1 MSIVASLSLLSL
13 AETDYRGV
21 KIDFSQLPDTAK
33 KRTRKRAP
41 TNVLVTGGA
50 GYIGSQFVTLLL
62 DQFVNIDTSS
72 QTGGKF
78 VTAYIEEKPGVTAR
92 KDAATA
98 KRKAGRRLQISDFDY
113 FSRNALDRPY
123 LPIVVDNLSRSHPS
137 TLDRLFELG
146 LEHFYNFDLADTA
159 ALTRVMTTHN
169 VSVVVHFAAN
179 AFASE
184 SIEYPHLY
192 WSNVTKNT
200 RSVHAAAQAAGV
212 TNIVYSSSCATY
224 GDVDAKDIPVSETA
238 PQKPVSPY
246 GASKLAAE
254 KLLLSSYR
262 QHKQQG
268 TPFKVAILRY
278 FNVIGADP
286 RGRIGPMILPQA
298 LRKYQRVESACL
310 EAAEHGEKGKGMS
323 VNGVDYLTSDG
334 SVVRDYVHVSDLAS
348 AHLAVIEAFEGMGA
362 KATDKL
368 VYNVGCGRG
377 YSVKEFAYAC
387 QAATGVQF
395 PIKEHPRRAGDPPYV
410 VGDARLIYAELEWK
424 AKRCSNLT
432 ETLMHAWQWRKQA
445 DRGGGKVG
453 VATASQPIRATSFA
467 DWSRATWGPGT
478 PEGHTP
484 FFGPNAVK

>member
-1 MSIVASLSLLSL
+1 MSIAAALSLLSL
-13 AETDYRGV
+13 SETDYRGV
-21 KIDFSQLPDTAK
+21 TIDFSQLPDTAK

-78 VTAYIEEKPGVTAR
+78 VTAYVEEKPGVTAR

-192 WSNVTKNT
+192 WSNVT
-200 RSVHAAAQAAGV
+200 
-212 TNIVYSSSCATY
+212 
-224 GDVDAKDIPVSETA
+224 
-238 PQKPVSPY
+238 
-246 GASKLAAE
+246 
-254 KLLLSSYR
+254 
-262 QHKQQG
+262 
-268 TPFKVAILRY
+268 
-278 FNVIGADP
+278 
-286 RGRIGPMILPQA
+286 
-298 LRKYQRVESACL
+298 
-310 EAAEHGEKGKGMS
+310 
-323 VNGVDYLTSDG
+323 
-334 SVVRDYVHVSDLAS
+334 
-348 AHLAVIEAFEGMGA
+348 
-362 KATDKL
+362 
-368 VYNVGCGRG
+368 
-377 YSVKEFAYAC
+377 
-387 QAATGVQF
+387 
-395 PIKEHPRRAGDPPYV
+395 
-410 VGDARLIYAELEWK
+410 
-424 AKRCSNLT
+424 
-432 ETLMHAWQWRKQA
+432 
-445 DRGGGKVG
+445 
-453 VATASQPIRATSFA
+453 
-467 DWSRATWGPGT
+467 
-478 PEGHTP
+478 
-484 FFGPNAVK
+484 